1 MFCPNCGSKLKN
13 SVNEVLVNEEVVSHL
28 KHNEIEIS
36 NLEEA
41 SYKEDVLGICPHC
54 GYAIP
59 DHLNDDEVKKLN
71 QIAHNKFH
79 SARNKWNTGMCGIV
93 GGAILLAIA
102 AIFFILCFKVAE
114 NYRFSTEGE
123 PFIVFVA
130 LSIISVALLTFGTI
144 YIVIANKNK
153 KTYSNIIKDISNKT
167 FIQ

>member
-13 SVNEVLVNEEVVSHL
+13 EI
-28 KHNEIEIS
+28 NEIEVTQEVAA
-36 NLEEA
+36 NLESNEVSIDNLVESA
-41 SYKEDVLGICPHC
+41 SKEDVIGVCPHC

-59 DHLNDDEVKKLN
+59 THLNETEVKKLN

-93 GGAILLAIA
+93 GGAILFAIA

-130 LSIISVALLTFGTI
+130 LSALSVFLFVFGGV
-144 YIVIANKNK
+144 YIGIANKNK
-153 KTYSNIIKDISNKT
+153 KIYSNVIKDIGNKT

>member
-1 MFCPNCGSKLKN
+1 MFCPNCGSKLKDQ
-13 SVNEVLVNEEVVSHL
+13 VNEVEVTEELSH
-28 KHNEIEIS
+28 
-36 NLEEA
+36 NLESNEVSVDA
-41 SYKEDVLGICPHC
+41 LVESSNEDGVIGICPHC

-59 DHLNDDEVKKLN
+59 NHLDENNIKKLN

-93 GGAILLAIA
+93 GGAILFAIA
-102 AIFFILCFKVAE
+102 AIFFVLCFKVAE

-130 LSIISVALLTFGTI
+130 LTALSVFLFVFGGI
-144 YIVIANKNK
+144 YIAIANKNK
-153 KTYSNIIKDISNKT
+153 KIYSNIIKDIGNKT

>member
-13 SVNEVLVNEEVVSHL
+13 EI
-28 KHNEIEIS
+28 NEIEVTQEVATNLVS
-36 NLEEA
+36 NEVSIDNLVESA
-41 SYKEDVLGICPHC
+41 SKEDVIGVCPHC

-59 DHLNDDEVKKLN
+59 KHLNETEVKKLN

-93 GGAILLAIA
+93 GGAILFAIA

-130 LSIISVALLTFGTI
+130 LSALSVFLFVFGGV
-144 YIVIANKNK
+144 YIGIANKNK
-153 KTYSNIIKDISNKT
+153 KIYSNVIKDIGNKT